1 MRALGTWT
9 TTSSP
14 GTTRSRDTPARRRTS
29 RHSSPAADVSPAML
43 AVLRKKAAAAG
54 VANLEIVRAGFLSY
68 DHAGPPADGVF
79 TRNALH

>member
-1 MRALGTWT
+1 
-9 TTSSP
+9 
-14 GTTRSRDTPARRRTS
+14 
-29 RHSSPAADVSPAML
+29 ML